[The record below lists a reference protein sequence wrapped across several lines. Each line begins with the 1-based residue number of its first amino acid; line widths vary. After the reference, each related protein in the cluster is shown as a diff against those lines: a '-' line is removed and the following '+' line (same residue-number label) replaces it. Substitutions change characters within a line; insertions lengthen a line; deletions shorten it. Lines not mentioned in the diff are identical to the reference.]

1 MRMPGP
7 FDDDLQHIITAS
19 PFTEE
24 FTVNPAGG
32 GEPFTIRGI
41 FDESVLTVDGKQM
54 TRPCPR
60 ILLHE
65 VPEYESGKTEVV
77 ARGKIYRAQK
87 HEVDA
92 NIGAVLFLI

>member
-1 MRMPGP
+1 MPGP

-24 FTVNPAGG
+24 FTVNPSGG
-32 GEPFTIRGI
+32 GEPFTIRGV
-41 FDESVLTVDGKQM
+41 FDESVLIVDGKRA

-65 VPEYESGKTEVV
+65 VPEYESGKTEITV
-77 ARGKIYRAQK
+77 RGKTYRAQK
-87 HEVDA
+87 HETDA
-92 NIGAVLFLI
+92 NNGSVLFLL